1 MSSQPHTI
9 RDFAEP
15 PVIETV
21 LSVQFAPLSK
31 LSIAHFGLYW
41 EKIRREF
48 KRTEV
53 RPPLGHIKEEF
64 TRGAVSGMPQFG
76 LELVSEPT
84 MRCWFLDE
92 PGNQIL
98 QVQKDRFIHNW
109 QKVSGKETYPRYE
122 AVRAKFEQ
130 EWQRFCAFLEEEQL
144 GTPEINQCE
153 VTYVNHIEYEKGWK
167 SFGEL
172 NKVLACWSG
181 SYSGTF
187 MPAPERVNLNVVY
200 LLPDNQGRLHISL
213 QPVIRARDAKEVLQL
228 NLTARG
234 APSSSETA
242 DIFRWLDIGR
252 QWVVEGFTDFT
263 TKEMHRLWR
272 RTK

>member
-9 RDFAEP
+9 RDFAAP

-21 LSVQFAPLSK
+21 LSVQFAPIQK

-48 KRTEV
+48 TRAEA
-53 RPPLGHIKEEF
+53 RPALGHIMENF
-64 TRGAVSGMPQFG
+64 APGAVSGMPQFG
-76 LELVSEPT
+76 FELISEPT
-84 MRCWFLDE
+84 IRCWFLDE

-98 QVQKDRFIHNW
+98 QVQKDRFIYNW
-109 QKVSGKETYPRYE
+109 QMVSGKETYPRYE
-122 AVRAKFEQ
+122 NVCAKFEE
-130 EWQRFCAFLEEEQL
+130 EWKRFGTFLKEERL
-144 GTPEINQCE
+144 GTPEVNQCE
-153 VTYVNHIEYEKGWK
+153 VTCVNHIEYEQGWK

-172 NKVLACWSG
+172 NKVIACWSG

-187 MPAPERVNLNVVY
+187 LQAPERVSLNVVY
-200 LLPDNQGRLHISL
+200 LLPDNQGRLHLSL
-213 QPVIRARDAKEVLQL
+213 QPVIRARDAREVLQL

-242 DIFRWLDIGR
+242 DILRWLDTGR
-252 QWVVEGFTDFT
+252 TWVVEGFTDFT
-263 TKEMHRLWR
+263 TKEMHRLWG